1 MKPISPSAIV
11 VTTSVVICDGSIRFG
26 VKIES
31 TRNGPQITLITLI
44 AQMEECEEETGL
56 EAGGGIRGIE

>member
-1 MKPISPSAIV
+1 VCQGEARRDPLIKPNAIV

-31 TRNGPQITLITLI
+31 TRTGAQITLITQI
-44 AQMEECEEETGL
+44 EEFEKETGV
-56 EAGGGIRGIE
+56 ESR